1 MKLFIAHRRGFI
13 PDHIVCINRRMT
25 EIDRQIKKLERFVAN
40 PRPRKKKDDVTIA
53 RLLGPTIL
61 PESKK
66 RFVSYLSTG
75 SFQTIALR
83 RHEQRAAK
91 IKGGLLIV
99 LVILAAFFLIYT
111 FVSPFMH

>member
-1 MKLFIAHRRGFI
+1 MKLFITRRKGFV
-13 PDHIVCINRRMT
+13 PAHIVYIKRRMT
-25 EIDRQIKKLERFVAN
+25 EIDRQIRKLEKFVAN
-40 PRPRKKKDDVTIA
+40 PRLRKKKDEVTIA

-91 IKGGLLIV
+91 IKGGLLIL

-111 FVSPFMH
+111 FIAPFMH